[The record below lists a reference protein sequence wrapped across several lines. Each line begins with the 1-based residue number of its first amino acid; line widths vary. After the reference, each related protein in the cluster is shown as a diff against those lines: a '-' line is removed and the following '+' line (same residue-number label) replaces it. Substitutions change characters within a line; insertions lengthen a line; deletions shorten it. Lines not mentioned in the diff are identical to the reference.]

1 MGSRCFLLF
10 AMLVAASASAQ
21 PQTRRAT
28 NMTALAAFPSYY
40 HLRPITIVGTLT
52 RAPSGELRLADA
64 PASLRVVF
72 DGRIPDGP
80 SEIRG
85 EFWDLGRMNADDP
98 RLAAF
103 NLRTVFR
110 FDPDAG
116 WPRAGQVT
124 AIIAG
129 AVTPAPPLTS
139 SSIRSLVLN
148 PSRNLD
154 QKVTIVGQF
163 AGRNLLGD
171 LPDAPGRSPY
181 DFVLRSADAAIWV
194 TNLRPRGRDFEL
206 SLDTRVDT
214 GRWIEVSGILQ
225 QGRGLQW
232 INAEGSRVA
241 LATAPKDPPPETSAE
256 VMRVPAA
263 PPPEVVF
270 SAPTQDESDI
280 PQTNPVRIQFS
291 RDLDPATLKDR
302 VKVSYLLEEARNLGE
317 PDVPVAEFTV
327 QYLPANRV
335 LEIRFTEPLVRYRTI
350 RVDLLEGILGA
361 DKQPVAPWTLSFRT
375 AGAL

>member
-1 MGSRCFLLF
+1 
-10 AMLVAASASAQ
+10 
-21 PQTRRAT
+21 
-28 NMTALAAFPSYY
+28 
-40 HLRPITIVGTLT
+40 
-52 RAPSGELRLADA
+52 
-64 PASLRVVF
+64 
-72 DGRIPDGP
+72 
-80 SEIRG
+80 
-85 EFWDLGRMNADDP
+85 MNADDP
-98 RLAAF
+98 RLAGY
-103 NLRTVFR
+103 NVRTAFR

-124 AIIAG
+124 AIIASTI
-129 AVTPAPPLTS
+129 TPAPTLTP

-148 PSRNLD
+148 PPRYLD
-154 QKVTIVGQF
+154 QKVTVVGQF
-163 AGRNLLGD
+163 AARNLLGD

-214 GRWIEVSGILQ
+214 GRWIEISGTLQ

-232 INAEGSRVA
+232 INADGGRVA
-241 LATAPKDPPPETSAE
+241 LASPPKEQPLAEASAE
-256 VMRVPAA
+256 LAIRVPAA

-270 SAPTQDESDI
+270 SAPIQDEADI

-291 RDLDPATLKDR
+291 RDIDSSTLKER
-302 VKVSYLLEEARNLGE
+302 VQVSYLREEATNLGE
-317 PDVPVAEFTV
+317 PDVPVAVFTV

-350 RVDLLEGILGA
+350 KVDLLEGILGA
-361 DKQPVAPWTLSFRT
+361 DKQPLAPWTLRVRT

>member
-1 MGSRCFLLF
+1 MVSCRLLVSV
-10 AMLVAASASAQ
+10 LLLAASVSAQ
-21 PQTRRAT
+21 TQTRRAT
-28 NMTALAAFPSYY
+28 NVPALAAFPSYF
-40 HLRPITIVGTLT
+40 HLRPITIIGTLT
-52 RAPSGELRLADA
+52 RAGNGDLRLADA
-64 PASLRVVF
+64 PESLRVVY
-72 DGRIPDGP
+72 DGRVPEGT

-98 RLAAF
+98 RLAAY

-124 AIIAG
+124 AVIAG
-129 AVTPAPPLTS
+129 AVTPASNLTS

-148 PSRNLD
+148 PSRHLD
-154 QKVTIVGQF
+154 QKVTVVGQF

-171 LPDAPGRSPY
+171 LPDAPGRSQY

-214 GRWIEVSGILQ
+214 GRWIEISGTLQ

-241 LATAPKDPPPETSAE
+241 LATAPTEVAPETSAAI
-256 VMRVPAA
+256 RVPAA
-263 PPPEVVF
+263 PPAEVVF

-291 RDLDPATLKDR
+291 RDLDPSTLKDR
-302 VKVSYLLEEARNLGE
+302 VKVSYLIEEARNLGE
-317 PDVPVAEFTV
+317 PDAPVAVFTV
-327 QYLPANRV
+327 QYLPVNRV

-350 RVDLLEGILGA
+350 KVDLLEGILGA

-375 AGAL
+375 AGAI